1 MTRKSSS
8 QTSIGKSLK
17 FIAGFALLNLMLL
30 LFPIALEAATYY
42 SRVATGNFNAPA
54 SWSTSDTGS
63 PTNGT
68 ALAATDIFIIQN
80 GHNITVTANQ
90 TIASITVN
98 AGGTLTSAAAIVLT
112 VAGGAGGTWTN
123 NGTFVPSTGTV
134 TFSGIV
140 SIAGTG
146 TGSFNLVSIAASC
159 TLTINTP
166 VTIGSN
172 LSFVAA
178 NPTSTISIAGS
189 NTLAVTGTVTMANI
203 TTGTRSST
211 LAVGDGTLTVGGTY
225 TMSAASSSSRTN
237 NLTVNNGTINLQGI
251 TTASA
256 FARITTTGTGT
267 INISGLV
274 TATGTPTITAGS
286 GTINYNRANTQ
297 TVFTGTYFNLTIG
310 GTSAKTITTA
320 STFVTGTFA
329 MEGTATYSAIPTYS
343 GSAYGLRYST
353 SDARNTATEWPATF
367 SGTRG
372 VTITSSTITVP
383 AANPK
388 TFPLDVPL
396 TISGGALTTG
406 ANNFTLSG
414 DFINTGTWTSSTGQV
429 IITGTRASQVIGSFT
444 TTGLVSFTKASQ
456 TATLTGAVLGGA
468 FTMNGAGTLNLGTGL
483 THVFTGNWTN
493 TAGTLEGNTSTL
505 RIGGTSSGTGVTFTR
520 NTSTVDFNGSGAQ
533 NIPTF
538 IYHNLQTSTGNTKTL
553 DGDTEVTGVL
563 TINASNAFS
572 LSNRVLTLSGAG
584 TPFVAT
590 GTFTPSTGTIIYTN
604 ATSNVTATTYTNLQ
618 TSGDQ
623 TLAGGTTVTGVLTI
637 NSGTLFAG
645 ANTITLSGT
654 GTPFVSSGTF
664 NAGTSTVL
672 YSNATATIA
681 PLTYYNL
688 QTQTAGTKTLGGNT
702 SVSNVLT
709 VGASSILAPSTFT
722 LNLSGTGTPFVVTGT
737 FTAGTSTVNFNG
749 TGAQNIPALTYHNL
763 NTSTGDTKTL
773 LGNTTV
779 SNVLNIGSSSTFA
792 TGAFTLTLSG
802 TGTPLVDN
810 GTFTA
815 TAGGT
820 VIYSGATA
828 NIAAESYANLQ
839 TSTAGVKTLAG
850 NTTVAT
856 VLTIN
861 SPSTLA
867 TGANTL
873 TLTGTGTPLV
883 DNGTFTASPGGTVIF
898 SGATA
903 TVAGETYANLQVSTA
918 GAKTLGANTTVGEV
932 LTINTGSTIALS
944 TFTLTLSGT
953 GTPVVNSGGTF
964 TPATGTVIY
973 SGATSNIAALSYYN
987 LQTSTAGSKT
997 LAGATTVSNILTIN
1011 SPSTLD
1017 LSTFTI
1023 NLSLTGTPLVNNG
1036 TIAGTGTVNFSGSG
1050 AQTVAGTTYPNLEFS
1065 GAGTKTIAAAATIVV
1080 TTNWVV
1086 GSTTTMTTTAAADV
1100 GGNISGSGAITMGSG
1115 TINIAGNW
1123 TNNGTFTRG
1132 TGTVIYDG
1140 TTQSVG
1146 GVSYYNLQTSNSG
1159 VKTLAAGT
1167 TVANILT
1174 IGTSTN
1180 LDLSSFTLTLSGA
1193 GTPLVNNGTFT
1204 CSTSTV
1210 SFSNAASTNIPAL
1223 NYYNLTLTGGA
1234 RVLANS
1240 GTIGIANIFTP
1251 GAGGF
1256 TVTGSTVNFNGMGAQ
1271 TIPAFTF
1278 NDMVL
1283 SGSGAKTILTATT
1296 VTVNEININDG
1307 PELDLPGTAVINITK
1322 P

>member
-1 MTRKSSS
+1 MKPKSSF
-8 QTSIGKSLK
+8 QTSIGKYLRI
-17 FIAGFALLNLMLL
+17 FAGFAIINIISM

-42 SRVATGNFNAPA
+42 SRVATGTFTALA
-54 SWSTSDTGS
+54 TWSINRSGT
-63 PTNGT
+63 PTNAT
-68 ALAATDIFIIQN
+68 ALAAGDIFIIQTGN
-80 GHNITVTANQ
+80 NITVATITAASV
-90 TIASITVN
+90 TIES
-98 AGGTLTSAAAIVLT
+98 GGTLTAAIATLNSPLT
-112 VAGGAGGTWTN
+112 INSGGTLNLSTINALTMGTGGSVTN
-123 NGTFVPSTGTV
+123 NGTISGTSGRLTMGANTLTNNGSFTLSNGRLTRTTGAVINSGSITFTANGQFTTSSSGPFTNEATGTFLVTPSTTVPTITLGTGNFVNNNTSASVDFATATVGLTGTTRSVGGFTTRGAVNPSNASGTITITGNINGAAFTKSGAGTINMGTGFTHTFTGTFALGTTGSVNGGSSTINLNLAGSALTGTSTVFNPGTGTV
-134 TFSGIV
+134 NFGANGAQTIGATGTLSFYNLSYSTSGAKTNAV
-140 SIAGTG
+140 AYNVAGTFTLQGSATAG
-146 TGSFNLVSIAASC
+146 TTNPTYTGTLYGLKYATSTNRNAGTEWPTPFGGSAGVTIETTGGTTITVAAAKTFNLD
-159 TLTINTP
+159 
-166 VTIGSN
+166 
-172 LSFVAA
+172 
-178 NPTSTISIAGS
+178 NPLI
-189 NTLAVTGTVTMANI
+189 I
-203 TTGTRSST
+203 TTGT
-211 LAVGDGTLTVGGTY
+211 L
-225 TMSAASSSSRTN
+225 
-237 NLTVNNGTINLQGI
+237 
-251 TTASA
+251 
-256 FARITTTGTGT
+256 
-267 INISGLV
+267 ISG
-274 TATGTPTITAGS
+274 
-286 GTINYNRANTQ
+286 AN
-297 TVFTGTYFNLTIG
+297 
-310 GTSAKTITTA
+310 A
-320 STFVTGTFA
+320 
-329 MEGTATYSAIPTYS
+329 
-343 GSAYGLRYST
+343 
-353 SDARNTATEWPATF
+353 
-367 SGTRG
+367 
-372 VTITSSTITVP
+372 
-383 AANPK
+383 
-388 TFPLDVPL
+388 
-396 TISGGALTTG
+396 
-406 ANNFTLSG
+406 FTLGG
-414 DFINTGTWTSSTGQV
+414 DFINTGTWTTTGDV
-429 IITGTRASQVIGSFT
+429 TINEARVSQVIGTFS
-444 TTGLVSFTKASQ
+444 TTGLVSFTKASG
-456 TATLTGAVLGGA
+456 TATFTGNIGGGA
-468 FTMNGAGTLNLGTGL
+468 FTMNSAAGILNLGTGR
-483 THVFTGNWTN
+483 THTFTGAWTN

-505 RIGGTSSGTGVTFTR
+505 NIGGTGSGTGV
-520 NTSTVDFNGSGAQ
+520 
-533 NIPTF
+533 
-538 IYHNLQTSTGNTKTL
+538 
-553 DGDTEVTGVL
+553 
-563 TINASNAFS
+563 
-572 LSNRVLTLSGAG
+572 
-584 TPFVAT
+584 
-590 GTFTPSTGTIIYTN
+590 
-604 ATSNVTATTYTNLQ
+604 
-618 TSGDQ
+618 
-623 TLAGGTTVTGVLTI
+623 
-637 NSGTLFAG
+637 
-645 ANTITLSGT
+645 
-654 GTPFVSSGTF
+654 
-664 NAGTSTVL
+664 
-672 YSNATATIA
+672 
-681 PLTYYNL
+681 
-688 QTQTAGTKTLGGNT
+688 
-702 SVSNVLT
+702 
-709 VGASSILAPSTFT
+709 
-722 LNLSGTGTPFVVTGT
+722 T

-749 TGAQNIPALTYHNL
+749 AGAQNIPTFVSSTVYYNL
-763 NTSTGDTKTL
+763 NTATGSTKTL

-779 SNVLNIGSSSTFA
+779 SNVLTVGPSSGFA

-839 TSTAGVKTLAG
+839 TSTAGVKTLVG

-856 VLTIN
+856 VLTVNSPSELVTGANTLTLTGTGTPLVNNGTFTATAGGTVIYSGATANIAAESYANLQTSTAGVKTLVGNTTVATVLTVN
-861 SPSTLA
+861 SPSTLQ

-883 DNGTFTASPGGTVIF
+883 DNGTFTASAGSTVIF

-918 GAKTLGANTTVGEV
+918 GAKTLGANATVSGV
-932 LTINTGSTIALS
+932 LTINSGSTLALS

-953 GTPVVNSGGTF
+953 GTPLVNSGGTF

-1065 GAGTKTIAAAATIVV
+1065 GAGTKTIAAATTINV

-1100 GGNISGSGAITMGSG
+1100 GGNISGAGNITMGSG

-1140 TTQSVG
+1140 TSQSIG
-1146 GVSYYNLQTSNSG
+1146 GLVYNNLQTSNSG
-1159 VKTLAAGT
+1159 VKTLAGGT

-1174 IGTSTN
+1174 IGASTT
-1180 LDLSSFTLTLSGA
+1180 LDLSSVTLTLSAA

-1283 SGSGAKTILTATT
+1283 SGSGAKTILTATA